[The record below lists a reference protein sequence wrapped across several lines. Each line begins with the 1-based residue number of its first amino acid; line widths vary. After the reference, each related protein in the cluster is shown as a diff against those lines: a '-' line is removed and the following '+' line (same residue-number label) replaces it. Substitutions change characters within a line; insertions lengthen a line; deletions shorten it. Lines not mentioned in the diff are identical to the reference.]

1 MPTLEERMQRIEDRD
16 AIRELTSRY
25 CHAVTDGDVEVV
37 VALFCEDGAMVMGD
51 TVHRGAEALR
61 QSYRE
66 ALADLMPNP
75 MIHNHVIELAG
86 DTAMGR
92 CSVELRFVENG
103 EACVA
108 AGHYE
113 DQYRRVGGSWKFARR
128 DFTVYHW
135 VPLAKGWA

>member
-1 MPTLEERMQRIEDRD
+1 MPTLEERIQRIEDRD

-25 CHAVTDGDVEVV
+25 CHAVVEADVDAIVD
-37 VALFCEDGAMVMGD
+37 LFCEDGAMVMGE
-51 TVHRGAEALR
+51 TVNRGGEALR

-66 ALADLMPNP
+66 ALADLTPKP

-86 DTAMGR
+86 DTATGR

-103 EACVA
+103 EAYVA
-108 AGHYE
+108 SGHYD
-113 DQYRRVGGSWKFARR
+113 DQYRREGSAWKFARR

-135 VPLAKGWA
+135 VPNAKGWA